1 MVVDQRP
8 LGIGDRFLNRL
19 HLLGDLKAWLARL
32 DHLDHST
39 QVTVSAFQPCD
50 EGGMTCMDRGIC
62 HINDLSSLG
71 GLNKMVPRRI
81 TPKTSGQAKLMTTLQ
96 TIGKTAFATL
106 LCAAVLVWSVMPTTS
121 HAPAIIDVLQE
132 HAEMIAE
139 HGHSHGLEED
149 LAWAMHGHSH
159 DSVDHDHSQAV
170 VPGPD
175 LSPLP
180 MEIYKTAWR
189 LNAAAAN
196 PRRLFLI
203 ERPPRV

>member
-1 MVVDQRP
+1 
-8 LGIGDRFLNRL
+8 
-19 HLLGDLKAWLARL
+19 
-32 DHLDHST
+32 
-39 QVTVSAFQPCD
+39 
-50 EGGMTCMDRGIC
+50 
-62 HINDLSSLG
+62 
-71 GLNKMVPRRI
+71 MVPRRI